1 MTTGGGGV
9 GGFSTTCRIKTFLGF
24 CFHIHK
30 MEVLNN
36 SPPGSGRTE
45 GAWQAVK
52 HLQVKEILSE
62 YSKGPPGTETSWKNE
77 NQGASHQSKVA
88 SFLFRSWFPRLVGE
102 AWGFILN

>member
-77 NQGASHQSKVA
+77 NQGAS
-88 SFLFRSWFPRLVGE
+88 RTPRTL
-102 AWGFILN
+102 